1 MVVVVKRKDG
11 ESVER
16 LLRRFTRRVQ
26 QSGVLI
32 RAKDGRFYKRPIN
45 RSQKRKDAIRRTE
58 RREKFQYLVKIG
70 KIDEKQLARPQHK
83 RRPKQF

>member
-32 RAKDGRFYKRPIN
+32 RAKDGRFYTRPKN
-45 RSQKRKDAIRRTE
+45 RSQKRKDAIRRTQ
-58 RREKFQYLVKIG
+58 RREKYQYMVKIG
-70 KIDEKQLARPQHK
+70 KIDEKEMNRPQNK
-83 RRPKQF
+83 RRPKRS